1 VYRNSGRVVCALI
14 CFVTETIDEHATY
27 NIKNYY
33 RLMFYNEKKEIL
45 TMEIIVEGKVKL

>member
-1 VYRNSGRVVCALI
+1 VYRSSGILPYALI
-14 CFVTETIDEHATY
+14 CFGTEAIDEHASY

-33 RLMFYNEKKEIL
+33 RLVFYNENKEIL

>member
-1 VYRNSGRVVCALI
+1 VYRSSGIVLYALI
-14 CFVTETIDEHATY
+14 CFGTETIDEHATY

-45 TMEIIVEGKVKL
+45 TVEIIVEGKVKL